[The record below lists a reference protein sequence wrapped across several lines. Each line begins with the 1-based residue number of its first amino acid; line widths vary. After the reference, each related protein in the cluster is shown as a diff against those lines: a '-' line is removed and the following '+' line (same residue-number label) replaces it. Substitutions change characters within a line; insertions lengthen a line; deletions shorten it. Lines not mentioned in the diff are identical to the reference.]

1 MKLATGLSLALQGL
15 ALPAFLLAGTAHG
28 ADAPV
33 VVTSIKPVH
42 SLVSAIMQGVGTP
55 ELIVDG
61 AASPHTYSMKPSN
74 AKALQ
79 DAKVVFWVGP
89 GMEAFLEKPLEA
101 LGEDASV
108 AELDKAPGL
117 TKLKFREGG
126 AFEAHDHGD
135 EDHDGDAHDHG
146 HDHAEKAGEHSHVA
160 EAHDHD
166 SHGHGDHDHAH
177 GDHDHNHG
185 AFDTHLWLDPM
196 NAKAMAAEI
205 TTTLVAA
212 DPANALAY
220 QANAEALNTKLD
232 ALDKEIAGIVSPV
245 KDKPFIVFHDAYQYF
260 ENRYHVRV
268 AGSITVS
275 PETIPG
281 AERIAEIHKK
291 VADLGA
297 TCVFAEPQFQPR
309 LVDVVLEGT
318 KAKAGVLDPE
328 AATLDAGPDL
338 YFTLM
343 RGIANNLKDCLS
355 RES

>member
-15 ALPAFLLAGTAHG
+15 ALPALLLAGTAHG

-126 AFEAHDHGD
+126 AFEAHDDG
-135 EDHDGDAHDHG
+135 DHDGDAHEAG
-146 HDHAEKAGEHSHVA
+146 HDHAEEAGGHDHA
-160 EAHDHD
+160 KEAAGHDHD
-166 SHGHGDHDHAH
+166 HAAEAH
-177 GDHDHNHG
+177 GDHDHDHG
-185 AFDTHLWLDPM
+185 AFDTHLWLDPE

-220 QANAEALNTKLD
+220 QANAEALDAKLD
-232 ALDKEIAGIVSPV
+232 ALDKEISGIVSPV

-338 YFTLM
+338 YFKLM

>member
-15 ALPAFLLAGTAHG
+15 ALPALLPALLIAGTAHG

-117 TKLKFREGG
+117 TKLKFREVG

-135 EDHDGDAHDHG
+135 HDGDAHEAG
-146 HDHAEKAGEHSHVA
+146 HDHAKEAAGHDHDHTA
-160 EAHDHD
+160 EAHD
-166 SHGHGDHDHAH
+166 DHDHDH
-177 GDHDHNHG
+177 GHG
-185 AFDTHLWLDPM
+185 AFDTHLWLDPE

-220 QANAEALNTKLD
+220 QANAETLNAKLD
-232 ALDKEIAGIVSPV
+232 ALDKEISGIVSPV

-260 ENRYHVRV
+260 ENRYKVRV

-338 YFTLM
+338 YFKLM

>member
-1 MKLATGLSLALQGL
+1 MKLAMGITLAI
-15 ALPAFLLAGTAHG
+15 PAFLIAGALQA

-33 VVTSIKPVH
+33 VVTSIKPIH
-42 SLVSAIMQGVGTP
+42 SLVSAIMDGVGKP

-101 LGEDASV
+101 LGDDASV

-126 AFEAHDHGD
+126 AFEAHDDG
-135 EDHDGDAHDHG
+135 DHDGDAHEAG
-146 HDHAEKAGEHSHVA
+146 HDHAKEAAGHDHDHAA
-160 EAHDHD
+160 EAHD
-166 SHGHGDHDHAH
+166 DHDH
-177 GDHDHNHG
+177 DHDHGHG
-185 AFDTHLWLDPM
+185 AFDTHLWLDPE

-220 QANAEALNTKLD
+220 QANAEALNAKLD
-232 ALDKEIAGIVSPV
+232 ALDKEISGIVSPV

-260 ENRYHVRV
+260 ENRYKVRV

-338 YFTLM
+338 YFKLM

>member
-1 MKLATGLSLALQGL
+1 MQFKRSMHMKLATGLSLALQGL
-15 ALPAFLLAGTAHG
+15 ALPALLPALLIAGTAHG

-126 AFEAHDHGD
+126 AFEAHDHA
-135 EDHDGDAHDHG
+135 EEAG
-146 HDHAEKAGEHSHVA
+146 HDHDHAA
-160 EAHDHD
+160 EAHD
-166 SHGHGDHDHAH
+166 DHDHDH
-177 GDHDHNHG
+177 GHG
-185 AFDTHLWLDPM
+185 AFDTHLWLDPE

-232 ALDKEIAGIVSPV
+232 ALDKEISGIVSPV

-260 ENRYHVRV
+260 ENRYKVRV

-291 VADLGA
+291 VSDLGA

-338 YFTLM
+338 YFKLM